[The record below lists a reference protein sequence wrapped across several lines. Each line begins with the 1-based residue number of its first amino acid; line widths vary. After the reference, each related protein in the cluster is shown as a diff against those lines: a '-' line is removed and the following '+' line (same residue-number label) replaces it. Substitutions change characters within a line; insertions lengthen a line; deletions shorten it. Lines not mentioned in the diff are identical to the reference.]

1 MNRHIVTYSAL
12 MLIMVTPV
20 CMRAQT
26 LTLQQCIDMALADNK
41 QLAKSNIT
49 QQQMEYNVNTY
60 KSNFYP
66 RIDLFMTDMYSTAKA
81 DFTIKGGQ
89 LPIYNYVEALG
100 TFVPNVTPNADGS
113 YSLNQYALF
122 PDQQMKLKIKN
133 MFIGGISLTQP
144 IYMGGK
150 ISTAYN
156 MALIGKAM
164 SETSH
169 RLTQDNVVVQTIEA
183 YVMAVKAKEMIDV
196 MQRYKE
202 LLDELKKNV
211 DSALRHGM
219 KTRNDV
225 MKVQV
230 KLNEADLNISKAE
243 NAYTLAKMNLCH
255 YIGRPLTSD
264 ISVTADNLTPIS
276 FSTQPGIDISQRP
289 EYGLLQQQVSLA
301 TEGVKLTRS
310 DFLPQVV
317 LMGGYTYAHGGELA
331 GRRLLSDGAASVGI
345 GVKVPIVNFGEGS
358 NKIRSAKA
366 KQTIAQ
372 LEQADLSEQMMLEQQ
387 QALQAL
393 DEAQKELT
401 LTESALSQAEEN
413 MRLSRQQYEV
423 GYETLSDYLEA
434 QAMWQQAYA
443 AKVEARCQQVLATYK
458 YKKSRGQILP

>member
-49 QQQMEYNVNTY
+49 QQQMEYDVNTY

-183 YVMAVKAKEMIDV
+183 YVMAVKA
-196 MQRYKE
+196 RPCRGGHR
-202 LLDELKKNV
+202 
-211 DSALRHGM
+211 LR
-219 KTRNDV
+219 
-225 MKVQV
+225 
-230 KLNEADLNISKAE
+230 
-243 NAYTLAKMNLCH
+243 
-255 YIGRPLTSD
+255 PTSD
-264 ISVTADNLTPIS
+264 CA
-276 FSTQPGIDISQRP
+276 
-289 EYGLLQQQVSLA
+289 
-301 TEGVKLTRS
+301 GV
-310 DFLPQVV
+310 
-317 LMGGYTYAHGGELA
+317 
-331 GRRLLSDGAASVGI
+331 
-345 GVKVPIVNFGEGS
+345 
-358 NKIRSAKA
+358 
-366 KQTIAQ
+366 
-372 LEQADLSEQMMLEQQ
+372 
-387 QALQAL
+387 
-393 DEAQKELT
+393 
-401 LTESALSQAEEN
+401 
-413 MRLSRQQYEV
+413 
-423 GYETLSDYLEA
+423 
-434 QAMWQQAYA
+434 
-443 AKVEARCQQVLATYK
+443 
-458 YKKSRGQILP
+458 